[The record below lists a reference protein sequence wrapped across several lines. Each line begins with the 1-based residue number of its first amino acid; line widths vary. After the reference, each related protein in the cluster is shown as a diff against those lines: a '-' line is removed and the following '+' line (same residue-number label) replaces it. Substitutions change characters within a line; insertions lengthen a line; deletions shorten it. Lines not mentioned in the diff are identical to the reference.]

1 MKVLIVEDELLERKA
16 MLQLVKDGFPQVEK
30 VLIAENGE
38 KAVEIALQEKPE
50 LILMDINLPLLD
62 GISAAVQIRKPLP
75 DVQIIMVSAYSD
87 YEHMREAIRS
97 QALDYLVK
105 PYSVESFHEAVE
117 RGLQGAKEEEVVYGK
132 AGTIRKIRKYLE
144 EHYQE
149 NIALNDVA
157 DEVCL
162 EKSYLGRL
170 FREECGKTIMAYLR
184 EVRIIRAKELLI
196 VGMNPGEV
204 AIKTGFGDPAY
215 FAKSFKQVTGIS
227 PARYRE
233 SLEQTGSQKET

>member
-1 MKVLIVEDELLERKA
+1 MKVLVVEDEMLERRA
-16 MLQLVKDGFPQVEK
+16 MLQLVKDGFPQVEE
-30 VLIAENGE
+30 VLSAENGE
-38 KAVEIALQEKPE
+38 KAVEIALQKTPQ

-62 GISAAVQIRKPLP
+62 GISAAVQIRRQLP
-75 DVQIIMVSAYSD
+75 EVQIIMVSAYSD
-87 YEHMREAIRS
+87 YEHMRGAIRS

-105 PYSVESFHEAVE
+105 PYSAESFHEAVE
-117 RGLQGAKEEEVVYGK
+117 RGLQGAKKEETVYGK
-132 AGTIRKIRKYLE
+132 AGTIRKIKKYLE

-149 NIALNDVA
+149 NIALNNVA
-157 DEVCL
+157 EEVCL

-170 FREECGKTIMAYLR
+170 FREECGTTIMAYLR

-204 AIKTGFGDPAY
+204 AVKTGFGDPAY

-227 PARYRE
+227 PAKYRE
-233 SLEQTGSQKET
+233 SLEEPGIRK